1 MYVGFA
7 PISHVYHNILAP
19 CMPVCRA
26 VLDLLATVETQD
38 RQEPM
43 DHQDPLVF
51 PVTTDETERRDIQ
64 DLGDH
69 PETL

>member
-1 MYVGFA
+1 MHA
-7 PISHVYHNILAP
+7 
-19 CMPVCRA
+19 CRA
-26 VLDLLATVETQD
+26 VLDLLATAETQD

-51 PVTTDETERRDIQ
+51 LATMEETERRDIQ
-64 DLGDH
+64 DLGDL